1 MTDVVTDIATDIA
14 AGRIRRRPRWLR
26 LMTGRDLWTGALAR
40 MAGRIR
46 RGELTLRLP
55 DGRTMCVGDP
65 AQGPR
70 ADLTLLDASAAR
82 RLLLGGGIGMAE
94 AYGDGLWRSSDLP
107 ALIELAIRNEGELS
121 GNSKRNVLKGTL
133 AAALANRLFHRS
145 HANSR
150 RGSRRN
156 IAFHYD
162 LGNDFYRLWLDPGMT
177 YSSALY
183 EREGQTLED
192 AQDAKIARVAE
203 MLQLRPGDRV
213 LEIGC
218 GWGGMAEHLAGR
230 FGVSVTGL
238 TLSAEQLAFA
248 RGRVDRA
255 GLADRVDLRLTD
267 YRDAGGSFDR
277 IVSIEM
283 IEAVGEEHWPRY
295 FATLRDRLLPGGA
308 AVVQAITI
316 DDARF
321 PSYRRRCD
329 FIQRHIFPGGLLPCP
344 SALRAEAARAGLVVE
359 HVETFGASYAR
370 TCANWRRRFLEAGPQ
385 VAALG
390 FDERFR
396 RLWDYYLAYCEAGF
410 RAGTIDVGLWR
421 FRKP

>member
-1 MTDVVTDIATDIA
+1 MTDIA
-14 AGRIRRRPRWLR
+14 ASVPRRHSRWLR
-26 LMTGRDLWTGALAR
+26 LATGRDLWTGALVR
-40 MAGRIR
+40 MAGGVRQ
-46 RGELTLRLP
+46 GELTLRLP

-65 AQGPR
+65 ARGPR
-70 ADLTLLDASAAR
+70 ADLTLLDAAAAR

-94 AYGDGLWRSSDLP
+94 AYGDGLWHSGDLP
-107 ALIELAIRNEGELS
+107 ALIELAIRNEAEL
-121 GNSKRNVLKGTL
+121 GGGLKGST
-133 AAALANRLFHRS
+133 AVMAANRLFHRS
-145 HANSR
+145 RANSR
-150 RGSRRN
+150 HGSRRN

-162 LGNDFYRLWLDPGMT
+162 LGNAFYRLWLDAGMT
-177 YSSALY
+177 YSAALY
-183 EREGQTLED
+183 EREGQGLEE
-192 AQDAKIARVAE
+192 AQEAKIARVAE
-203 MLQLRPGDRV
+203 LLQLRPGDRV

-230 FGVSVTGL
+230 CGVSIVGL

-248 RGRVDRA
+248 RQRVAQAR
-255 GLADRVDLRLTD
+255 LADRTELRLMD
-267 YRDAGGSFDR
+267 YRDAGGRFDR

-295 FATLRDRLLPGGA
+295 FTALRDRLVAGGA

-316 DDARF
+316 DDVRF
-321 PSYRRRCD
+321 QRYRRNCD

-344 SALRAEAARAGLVVE
+344 SALRAEAERAGLVVE

-370 TCANWRRRFLEAGPQ
+370 TCAEWRRRFLEAGPR

-421 FRKP
+421 FRRPATG

>member
-1 MTDVVTDIATDIA
+1 MTDIA
-14 AGRIRRRPRWLR
+14 ATVPRRHPRWLR
-26 LMTGRDLWTGALAR
+26 LVTGRDLWTGALAR
-40 MAGRIR
+40 MAGGIR

-65 AQGPR
+65 ARGPR
-70 ADLTLLDASAAR
+70 ADLTLLDAVAAR
-82 RLLLGGGIGMAE
+82 RLLLGGGVGMAE
-94 AYGDGLWRSSDLP
+94 AYGDGLWHSGDLP
-107 ALIELAIRNEGELS
+107 ALIELAIRNEAALG
-121 GNSKRNVLKGTL
+121 GGLKGS
-133 AAALANRLFHRS
+133 AAMAAVNRLFHRS

-162 LGNDFYRLWLDPGMT
+162 LGNAFYRLWLDPGMT
-177 YSSALY
+177 YSAALY
-183 EREGQTLED
+183 EREGQGLEE
-192 AQDAKIARVAE
+192 AQDAKTARVAAL
-203 MLQLRPGDRV
+203 LQLRPGDRV

-230 FGVSVTGL
+230 CGASVVGL

-248 RGRVDRA
+248 RERVARS
-255 GLADRVDLRLTD
+255 GLADRVDLRLMD
-267 YRDAGGSFDR
+267 YRDAGGRFDR

-283 IEAVGEEHWPRY
+283 IEAVGEEHWPCY
-295 FATLRDRLLPGGA
+295 FTALRDRLVSGGA

-321 PSYRRRCD
+321 QRYRRNCD

-344 SALRAEAARAGLVVE
+344 AALRGEAERAGLVVE

-370 TCANWRRRFLEAGPQ
+370 TCAEWRRRFLEAEPQ

-390 FDERFR
+390 FGERFR

-421 FRKP
+421 FRRPARG

>member
-1 MTDVVTDIATDIA
+1 MTDIA
-14 AGRIRRRPRWLR
+14 ATTLRRHPRWLR
-26 LMTGRDLWTGALAR
+26 LVTGRDLWTGILAR
-40 MAGRIR
+40 MASRVR

-65 AQGPR
+65 AGGPR
-70 ADLTLLDASAAR
+70 ADLTLLDDAAAR
-82 RLLLGGGIGMAE
+82 RLMLGGGIGMAE
-94 AYGDGLWRSSDLP
+94 AYGDGLWRSDDLP
-107 ALIELAIRNEGELS
+107 ALIELAIHNEAELGS
-121 GNSKRNVLKGTL
+121 GLDGSLL
-133 AAALANRLFHRS
+133 AGLVNRLFHRS
-145 HANSR
+145 RANSR

-183 EREGQTLED
+183 EGEDQSLEQ
-192 AQDAKIARVAE
+192 AQDAKIARAAD
-203 MLQLRPGDRV
+203 LLRLGVGDRV

-218 GWGGMAEHLAGR
+218 GWGGMAEHLAARRGAA
-230 FGVSVTGL
+230 VVGL

-248 RGRVDRA
+248 GTRMERA
-255 GLADRVDLRLTD
+255 GLADRVDLRLMD
-267 YRDAGGSFDR
+267 YRDVGGSFDR

-295 FATLRDRLLPGGA
+295 FATLRDRLVPGGA
-308 AVVQAITI
+308 AVIQAITI

-321 PSYRRRCD
+321 PLYRRNCD

-344 SALRAEAARAGLVVE
+344 SALRAEAARAGLVVD
-359 HVETFGASYAR
+359 HVESFGASYAR
-370 TCANWRRRFLEAGPQ
+370 TCAEWRRRFHAAEAQ

-390 FDERFR
+390 FDARFR

-410 RAGTIDVGLWR
+410 RAGTIDVGFWR
-421 FRKP
+421 FRRPDTRQP

>member
-1 MTDVVTDIATDIA
+1 MTDIA
-14 AGRIRRRPRWLR
+14 ASALRRQPRWLR
-26 LMTGRDLWTGALAR
+26 LVTGRDLWTAALVR
-40 MAGRIR
+40 MVGRIR

-55 DGRTMCVGDP
+55 DGRTMGVGDP
-65 AQGPR
+65 AQGPC
-70 ADLTLLDASAAR
+70 ADLTLLDDGAAR

-94 AYGDGLWRSSDLP
+94 AYGDGLWRSGDLP
-107 ALIELAIRNEGELS
+107 ALIELAIRNEAELGS
-121 GNSKRNVLKGTL
+121 GLDGSLL
-133 AAALANRLFHRS
+133 AGLVNRLFHRS
-145 HANSR
+145 RANSR

-183 EREGQTLED
+183 EREDQSLED
-192 AQDAKIARVAE
+192 AQEAKIARAAE
-203 MLQLRPGDRV
+203 LLDLRPGDRV

-230 FGVSVTGL
+230 RGASVVGL

-248 RGRVDRA
+248 RDRVDGA
-255 GLADRVDLRLTD
+255 GLAGQVDLRLMD
-267 YRDAGGSFDR
+267 YRDVGGSFDR

-283 IEAVGEEHWPRY
+283 IEAVGEEHWPHY

-321 PSYRRRCD
+321 PAYRRNCD

-344 SALRAEAARAGLVVE
+344 SALRGEAERAGLVVDHAE
-359 HVETFGASYAR
+359 SFGASYAR
-370 TCANWRRRFLEAGPQ
+370 TCAEWRRRFLEAGPQ

>member
-1 MTDVVTDIATDIA
+1 MTDIA
-14 AGRIRRRPRWLR
+14 APALRRQPRWLR
-26 LMTGRDLWTGALAR
+26 LVTGDDLWTGALLRLA
-40 MAGRIR
+40 ARIR
-46 RGELTLRLP
+46 VGELTLRLP
-55 DGRTMCVGDP
+55 DGRTLRFGDG
-65 AQGPR
+65 ATGPR
-70 ADLTLLDASAAR
+70 ADLALLDGSAAR

-94 AYGDGLWRSSDLP
+94 AYGDGLWTSGDLP
-107 ALIELAIRNEGELS
+107 ALIELAIRNEAALKG
-121 GNSKRNVLKGTL
+121 VLKGTL
-133 AAALANRLFHRS
+133 AASAINRLFHRS
-145 HANSR
+145 RANSR

-183 EREGQTLED
+183 EDDGQSLED
-192 AQDAKIARVAE
+192 AQDAKIGRVAE
-203 MLQLRPGDRV
+203 LLQLRPGDRV

-230 FGVSVTGL
+230 CGASVVGL
-238 TLSAEQLAFA
+238 TLSAEQLSFA
-248 RGRVDRA
+248 RRRMEEA
-255 GLADRVDLRLTD
+255 GLAGKVDLRLMD

-295 FATLRDRLLPGGA
+295 FASLRDRLVPGGA

-321 PSYRRRCD
+321 PHYRRKCD

-344 SALRAEAARAGLVVE
+344 SALRAEAERAGLAVE

-370 TCANWRRRFLEAGPQ
+370 TCAEWRRRFHEAAPR
-385 VAALG
+385 VAAMG
-390 FDERFR
+390 FDPRFR

-421 FRKP
+421 FRRPGSAP

>member
-1 MTDVVTDIATDIA
+1 
-14 AGRIRRRPRWLR
+14 
-26 LMTGRDLWTGALAR
+26 MTGRDLWTAALTR
-40 MAGRIR
+40 MAGRIG

-70 ADLTLLDASAAR
+70 ADLTLLDDVAAR
-82 RLLLGGGIGMAE
+82 RLLLGGDIGMAE
-94 AYGDGLWRSSDLP
+94 AYGDGLWRTGDLP
-107 ALIELAIRNEGELS
+107 ALIELAIRNEAELGS
-121 GNSKRNVLKGTL
+121 GLDGSLL
-133 AAALANRLFHRS
+133 AGLVNRLFHRS
-145 HANSR
+145 RANSR

-162 LGNDFYRLWLDPGMT
+162 LGNGFYRLWLDPGMT

-183 EREGQTLED
+183 EREDQSLED
-192 AQDAKIARVAE
+192 AQEVKIARVAD
-203 MLQLRPGDRV
+203 LLDLRPGHRV

-230 FGVSVTGL
+230 RGASVVGL

-248 RGRVDRA
+248 RDRMDGA
-255 GLADRVDLRLTD
+255 GLAAQADLRLMD
-267 YRDAGGSFDR
+267 YRDVGGSFDR

-321 PSYRRRCD
+321 PAYRRNCD

-344 SALRAEAARAGLVVE
+344 SVLRAEAERAGLVVD

-370 TCANWRRRFLEAGPQ
+370 TCAEWRRRFLEAAPQ
-385 VAALG
+385 VAAQG

>member
-1 MTDVVTDIATDIA
+1 MTDIA
-14 AGRIRRRPRWLR
+14 ASALRRQPRWLR
-26 LMTGRDLWTGALAR
+26 LLTGRDLWTGALAR

-65 AQGPR
+65 ARGPR
-70 ADLTLLDASAAR
+70 ADLTLLDDSAAR
-82 RLLLGGGIGMAE
+82 RLLLGGAVGMAE
-94 AYGDGLWRSSDLP
+94 AYGDGLWRSGDLP
-107 ALIELAIRNEGELS
+107 ALIELAIRNEAEL
-121 GNSKRNVLKGTL
+121 GGGAKGTR
-133 AAALANRLFHRS
+133 AAALVNRLFHRS
-145 HANSR
+145 RANSR

-162 LGNDFYRLWLDPGMT
+162 LGNDFYRLWLDPSMT

-183 EREGQTLED
+183 EREGQGLEE
-192 AQDAKIARVAE
+192 AQEAKIARVAE
-203 MLQLRPGDRV
+203 LLQLRPGDRV

-230 FGVSVTGL
+230 WGASVVGL

-248 RGRVDRA
+248 RNRVDAA
-255 GLADRVDLRLTD
+255 GLAGRVDLRLTD
-267 YRDAGGSFDR
+267 YRDAGGRFDR

-295 FATLRDRLLPGGA
+295 FATLRERLVPGGA

-321 PSYRRRCD
+321 PAYRRNCD

-344 SALRAEAARAGLVVE
+344 SALRAEAERAGLAVD
-359 HVETFGASYAR
+359 HVERFGGSYAR
-370 TCANWRRRFLEAGPQ
+370 TCAEWRRRFLEAEPQ

-390 FDERFR
+390 FDGRFR

-410 RAGTIDVGLWR
+410 RAGIIDVGLWR
-421 FRKP
+421 FRRP

>member
-1 MTDVVTDIATDIA
+1 MTDIA
-14 AGRIRRRPRWLR
+14 ASTLRRQPRWLR
-26 LMTGRDLWTGALAR
+26 LVTGRDLWTAALAR
-40 MAGRIR
+40 MGGRIR

-55 DGRTMCVGDP
+55 DGRTMCVGDST
-65 AQGPR
+65 QGPR
-70 ADLTLLDASAAR
+70 ADLTLLDDAAAR

-94 AYGDGLWRSSDLP
+94 AYGDGLWRSGDLP
-107 ALIELAIRNEGELS
+107 ALIELAIRNETELDKAL
-121 GNSKRNVLKGTL
+121 NGTL
-133 AAALANRLFHRS
+133 ASALVNRLFHRS

-183 EREGQTLED
+183 EREGQSLED
-192 AQDAKIARVAE
+192 AQEAKIARVAD
-203 MLQLRPGDRV
+203 LLNLSPGHRV

-218 GWGGMAEHLAGR
+218 GWGGMAEHLAGCR
-230 FGVSVTGL
+230 GASVVGL

-248 RGRVDRA
+248 RDRVDGA
-255 GLADRVDLRLTD
+255 GLVGQVDLRLMD
-267 YRDAGGSFDR
+267 YRDVGGSFDR

-295 FATLRDRLLPGGA
+295 FATLRDRLVPGGV

-321 PSYRRRCD
+321 PVYRRNCD

-344 SALRAEAARAGLVVE
+344 SALRAEAERAGLLVD

-370 TCANWRRRFLEAGPQ
+370 TCAEWRRRFLEAGSQ

>member
-1 MTDVVTDIATDIA
+1 MSDIATDIA
-14 AGRIRRRPRWLR
+14 ASALRRQPRWLR
-26 LMTGRDLWTGALAR
+26 LVTGRDLWTAALVR

-46 RGELTLRLP
+46 HGELTLRLP

-65 AQGPR
+65 ALGPQ
-70 ADLTLLDASAAR
+70 ADLTLLDDAAAR

-94 AYGDGLWRSSDLP
+94 AYGDGLWRTGDLP
-107 ALIELAIRNEGELS
+107 ALIELAIRNETELGS
-121 GNSKRNVLKGTL
+121 GLDGSLMAGLV
-133 AAALANRLFHRS
+133 NRLFHRS
-145 HANSR
+145 RANSR

-183 EREGQTLED
+183 QQDGQSLED
-192 AQDAKIARVAE
+192 AQEAKIARVAD
-203 MLQLRPGDRV
+203 LLRTGPGDRV

-230 FGVSVTGL
+230 RGASVVGL

-248 RGRVDRA
+248 RDRLERA
-255 GLADRVDLRLTD
+255 GLAGRTDLRLMD
-267 YRDAGGSFDR
+267 YRDVGNEFGGSFDR

-295 FATLRDRLLPGGA
+295 FATLRDRLVPGGA

-321 PSYRRRCD
+321 PAYRRNCD

-344 SALRAEAARAGLVVE
+344 SALRAEAERAGLAVD

-370 TCANWRRRFLEAGPQ
+370 TCAEWRRRFLEAGPQ
-385 VAALG
+385 VTALG

-421 FRKP
+421 FRRP

>member
-1 MTDVVTDIATDIA
+1 MTDIVSDIA
-14 AGRIRRRPRWLR
+14 ATAPRRHPRWLR
-26 LMTGRDLWTGALAR
+26 LVTGRDLWTGALVR
-40 MAGRIR
+40 MAGGIR
-46 RGELTLRLP
+46 RGELSLRLP

-65 AQGPR
+65 AEGPR
-70 ADLTLLDASAAR
+70 ADLTLLDDAAAR
-82 RLLLGGGIGMAE
+82 RLMLGGAVGMAE
-94 AYGDGLWRSSDLP
+94 AYGDGLWRSGDLP
-107 ALIELAIRNEGELS
+107 ALIELAIRNEAAIGGGAKE
-121 GNSKRNVLKGTL
+121 KGLRGTV
-133 AAALANRLFHRS
+133 AAAAANRLFHRS
-145 HANSR
+145 RANSR

-162 LGNDFYRLWLDPGMT
+162 LGNGFYRLWLDPGMT

-183 EREGQTLED
+183 EREGQSLEA
-192 AQDAKIARVAE
+192 AQEAKIARVAE
-203 MLQLRPGDRV
+203 LLQLRPGDRV

-230 FGVSVTGL
+230 RGASVVGL

-248 RGRVDRA
+248 RARIDRA
-255 GLADRVDLRLTD
+255 GLAGQVDLRLMD

-277 IVSIEM
+277 IVSVEM

-295 FATLRDRLLPGGA
+295 FAALRDRLVPGGA

-321 PSYRRRCD
+321 PRYRRGCD
-329 FIQRHIFPGGLLPCP
+329 FIQRHIFPGGMLPCP
-344 SALRAEAARAGLVVE
+344 SALRAEAERAGLVVE
-359 HVETFGASYAR
+359 HVETFGDSYAR
-370 TCANWRRRFLEAGPQ
+370 TCAEWRRRFLEAGPQ

>member
-1 MTDVVTDIATDIA
+1 MTDIA
-14 AGRIRRRPRWLR
+14 ASALRRQPRWLR
-26 LMTGRDLWTGALAR
+26 LVTGRDLWTGALAR
-40 MAGRIR
+40 MAGRVR

-70 ADLTLLDASAAR
+70 ADLTLLDDAAAR
-82 RLLLGGGIGMAE
+82 RLLLGGRIGMAE
-94 AYGDGLWRSSDLP
+94 AYGDGLWRSGDLP
-107 ALIELAIRNEGELS
+107 ALIELAIRNETGL
-121 GNSKRNVLKGTL
+121 NSALNGTL
-133 AAALANRLFHRS
+133 AAALVNRLFHRS
-145 HANSR
+145 RANSR

-183 EREGQTLED
+183 EHEGQSLED
-192 AQDAKIARVAE
+192 AQEAKIARVAE
-203 MLQLRPGDRV
+203 LLQLRPGDRV

-218 GWGGMAEHLAGR
+218 GWGGMAEHLAGHR
-230 FGVSVTGL
+230 GASVVGL

-248 RGRVDRA
+248 RERADAA
-255 GLADRVDLRLTD
+255 GLAGQVDLRLMD

-321 PSYRRRCD
+321 LAYRRNCD

-344 SALRAEAARAGLVVE
+344 SALRTEAERAGLVVD

-370 TCANWRRRFLEAGPQ
+370 TCAEWRRRFLEAGPQ

-390 FDERFR
+390 FDDRFR

>member
-1 MTDVVTDIATDIA
+1 MTDAVTDIASDIA
-14 AGRIRRRPRWLR
+14 ASTLRRQPRWLR
-26 LMTGRDLWTGALAR
+26 LVTGGDLWTGALAR

-70 ADLTLLDASAAR
+70 ADLTLLDGAAAR

-94 AYGDGLWRSSDLP
+94 AYGDGLWRTADLP
-107 ALIELAIRNEGELS
+107 SLIELAIRNEAELG
-121 GNSKRNVLKGTL
+121 GNAKRNVLKGTL
-133 AAALANRLFHRS
+133 AAGLANRLFHRS

-183 EREGQTLED
+183 GREGQSLED

-203 MLQLRPGDRV
+203 LLQLRPRDRV

-230 FGVSVTGL
+230 FGASVTGL

-344 SALRAEAARAGLVVE
+344 SALRAEAERAGLVVE
-359 HVETFGASYAR
+359 HVETFGDSYAR
-370 TCANWRRRFLEAGPQ
+370 TCAEWRRRFLEAGPQ

-390 FDERFR
+390 FDARFR

-421 FRKP
+421 FRRP